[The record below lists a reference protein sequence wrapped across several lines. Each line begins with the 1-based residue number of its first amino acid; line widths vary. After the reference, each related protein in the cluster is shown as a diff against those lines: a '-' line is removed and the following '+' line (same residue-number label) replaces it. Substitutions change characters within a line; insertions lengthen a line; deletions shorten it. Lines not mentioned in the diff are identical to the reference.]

1 MHKSIIVVGMGEL
14 GSVLAKGCLKL
25 GYSVIPVTR
34 HNSLNDYIG
43 EVEPQAIII
52 AVGEA
57 DVHEVMTQIPDQW
70 KSHVVLI
77 QNELLPRDW
86 QAHAFDNPTIISVW
100 FEKKKGKTCKVVLP
114 SPVYGPNAQLI
125 VQALAQLDLPAY
137 IVASAEE
144 LEYELVKK
152 NLYILTSN
160 IAGLEVGGT
169 VAQLAQQHSEL
180 LHAVANDVLDIQDW
194 LTHRQ
199 QDRSRLMQGLDQ
211 AFEGD
216 PQHQC
221 MGRSAPARLRRALGF
236 ASEAG
241 LAVPTLHAIAQK
253 HLE

>member
-1 MHKSIIVVGMGEL
+1 MHKSVIVVGMGEL

-25 GYSVIPVTR
+25 GYSVTPVTR
-34 HNSLNDYIG
+34 HNSLGNYVG
-43 EVEPQAIII
+43 HLEPQAIII

-57 DVHEVMTQIPDQW
+57 DVHDIMTQVPDQW
-70 KSHVVLI
+70 KSRVVLI

-100 FEKKKGKTCKVVLP
+100 FEKKKGKTSQVVLP
-114 SPVYGPNAQLI
+114 SPVYGPQAELI
-125 VQALAQLDLPAY
+125 VQALAQLNLPAY

-152 NLYILTSN
+152 NLYILSTN

-169 VAQLAQQHSEL
+169 VAELAKNHGDL
-180 LHAVANDVLDIQDW
+180 LIAVANDVLDIQDW

-199 QDRSRLMQGLDQ
+199 QDRNRLMQGLAQ
-211 AFEGD
+211 AFDGD

-241 LAVPTLHAIAQK
+241 LSVPTLQAIASK
-253 HLE
+253 HLD